1 MLSLPYTV
9 VSDAVCV
16 RLTGELDHH
25 TIGPLRADIDA
36 CIRRTGARCLVLDA
50 TDVPFMDSSVIG
62 LILGRL
68 ELVRSRGGEV
78 RVVGLSARNHR
89 LLTLSGLSRTAG
101 LYLSQA
107 RADVPS
113 AKERSTR

>member
-1 MLSLPYTV
+1 MLYARRRDGLSRCSLLKEKEIYRLSLPYTV

-78 RVVGLSARNHR
+78 RVVGLSA
-89 LLTLSGLSRTAG
+89 G
-101 LYLSQA
+101 
-107 RADVPS
+107 DV
-113 AKERSTR
+113 RS